1 MTKFRG
7 ESIMEKLIKYFSEKL
22 DIDAS
27 KRSPTSHL
35 MDDLDS
41 DDWTNLEIIVEVGE
55 LFNREITDEEAD
67 EIETV
72 QDIFDVISN

>member
-1 MTKFRG
+1 
-7 ESIMEKLIKYFSEKL
+7 MEKLIKYLSEKL

-27 KRSPTSHL
+27 KILPTSHL

>member
-1 MTKFRG
+1 
-7 ESIMEKLIKYFSEKL
+7 MEELINWLSEKL

-27 KRSPTSHL
+27 TIKAESHL
-35 MDDLDS
+35 IDDLDS

-55 LFNREITDEEAD
+55 KFNREITDEEAD

>member
-1 MTKFRG
+1 
-7 ESIMEKLIKYFSEKL
+7 MEKLIKYVSEKL
-22 DIDAS
+22 DIEAS
-27 KRSPTSHL
+27 KILPTSHL